1 MNENVFVRS
10 RHNCLLLSF
19 LIVFV
24 DLVERCGLENF
35 GSLWCG
41 ATTSIQIFEKKES
54 RCKFLAILGWMLTS
68 SVSPPSAEK
77 YAGLARLYHGTFGS
91 WVYFQK

>member
-24 DLVERCGLENF
+24 DLVERCSLENF

-41 ATTSIQIFEKKES
+41 ATTSIQIFEKKKS

-68 SVSPPSAEK
+68 SGSPLSAEK

-91 WVYFQK
+91 WVYF

>member
-24 DLVERCGLENF
+24 DLVEHCGLENF

-41 ATTSIQIFEKKES
+41 ATASIQIFEKKE
-54 RCKFLAILGWMLTS
+54 K
-68 SVSPPSAEK
+68 
-77 YAGLARLYHGTFGS
+77 
-91 WVYFQK
+91 